1 MYIFNGTTLVIEK
14 VVIVALESCL
24 LRQWDEGRSNSR
36 NAAVRAFNGIS
47 VGVDNC
53 W

>member
-1 MYIFNGTTLVIEK
+1 MIEK
-14 VVIVALESCL
+14 AVIAALKSCL
-24 LRQWDEGRSNSR
+24 LRQWDEGRSNSW

-47 VGVDNC
+47 VGADNC